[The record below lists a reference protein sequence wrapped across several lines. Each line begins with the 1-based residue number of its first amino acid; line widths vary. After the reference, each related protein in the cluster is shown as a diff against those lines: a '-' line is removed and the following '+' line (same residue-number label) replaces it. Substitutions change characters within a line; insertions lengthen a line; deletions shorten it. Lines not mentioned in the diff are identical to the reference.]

1 MFVFRWNKKSEILG
15 HIKEMKK
22 EKVELTKKGRG
33 KAGSSSTSNRRSKP
47 SGKNKYSV
55 SRECEEDLNLEK
67 RVIIKNDG
75 RYLIYY
81 DF

>member
-1 MFVFRWNKKSEILG
+1 MFIFRWDKKGEILG
-15 HIKEMKK
+15 YIKEMRK
-22 EKVELTKKGRG
+22 EKLELTEKRREIIRG
-33 KAGSSSTSNRRSKP
+33 SRTNSKIRSKC
-47 SGKNKYSV
+47 KK
-55 SRECEEDLNLEK
+55 DLNLKK

>member
-1 MFVFRWNKKSEILG
+1 MR
-15 HIKEMKK
+15 K
-22 EKVELTKKGRG
+22 EKLKLTEKRREINRG
-33 KAGSSSTSNRRSKP
+33 SRTNSKRRSKC
-47 SGKNKYSV
+47 KK
-55 SRECEEDLNLEK
+55 DLNLKK

>member
-1 MFVFRWNKKSEILG
+1 MR
-15 HIKEMKK
+15 K
-22 EKVELTKKGRG
+22 EKLELTEKRREIDRG
-33 KAGSSSTSNRRSKP
+33 SRTNSKRIKLSS
-47 SGKNKYSV
+47 KNKSLV
-55 SRECEEDLNLEK
+55 SRECKEDLNLNK

>member
-1 MFVFRWNKKSEILG
+1 
-15 HIKEMKK
+15 MKK

-33 KAGSSSTSNRRSKP
+33 KAGSSRRSKT
-47 SGKNKYSV
+47 SGKNKSLV
-55 SRECEEDLNLEK
+55 SRECEEDLNLKK

>member
-1 MFVFRWNKKSEILG
+1 MR
-15 HIKEMKK
+15 K
-22 EKVELTKKGRG
+22 EKLELTEKRREIDRG
-33 KAGSSSTSNRRSKP
+33 SRTNSKRSKP
-47 SGKNKYSV
+47 SNKNEFSA
-55 SRECEEDLNLEK
+55 SRKCKENLNLKK

>member
-1 MFVFRWNKKSEILG
+1 MGKGKFKLNKNVKIGINSNGTKNSRDKQSNKNETLTD
-15 HIKEMKK
+15 KEC
-22 EKVELTKKGRG
+22 
-33 KAGSSSTSNRRSKP
+33 
-47 SGKNKYSV
+47 
-55 SRECEEDLNLEK
+55 REGLSLKK

>member
-1 MFVFRWNKKSEILG
+1 MKEEI
-15 HIKEMKK
+15 
-22 EKVELTKKGRG
+22 ELTG
-33 KAGSSSTSNRRSKP
+33 NRNSRTNKRKSKS

-55 SRECEEDLNLEK
+55 SRECKESSNLKK
-67 RVIIKNDG
+67 RIIIKNDG

>member
-15 HIKEMKK
+15 IYQRMKK

-33 KAGSSSTSNRRSKP
+33 RAGSSSTSNRRSKP
-47 SGKNKYSV
+47 SGKNKSFV
-55 SRECEEDLNLEK
+55 SRECEEDLNLKK

>member
-1 MFVFRWNKKSEILG
+1 MKEMEKEKSE
-15 HIKEMKK
+15 
-22 EKVELTKKGRG
+22 LTE
-33 KAGSSSTSNRRSKP
+33 NRNSRADKRKSKP

-55 SRECEEDLNLEK
+55 SRECKENSSLKK

>member
-1 MFVFRWNKKSEILG
+1 ME
-15 HIKEMKK
+15 K
-22 EKVELTKKGRG
+22 EKNKSTKRIIG
-33 KAGSSSTSNRRSKP
+33 KAKESSIKGIRNEL
-47 SGKNKYSV
+47 SGEKGIFASLEC
-55 SRECEEDLNLEK
+55 RENLNLKK

>member
-1 MFVFRWNKKSEILG
+1 MR
-15 HIKEMKK
+15 K
-22 EKVELTKKGRG
+22 EKLELTEKGRG
-33 KAGSSSTSNRRSKP
+33 KAGSSSTNSRRSRL
-47 SGKNKYSV
+47 SNKNKFSA
-55 SRECEEDLNLEK
+55 SRECKEDLSLSK

>member
-1 MFVFRWNKKSEILG
+1 MFVLRWDKKSEILG
-15 HIKEMKK
+15 HIKGMKK
-22 EKVELTKKGRG
+22 EKVGLTKKGRG
-33 KAGSSSTSNRRSKP
+33 KAGSSSTSNRRSKL

-55 SRECEEDLNLEK
+55 SRECKEDLSLKK
-67 RVIIKNDG
+67 RIIIKNDG

>member
-1 MFVFRWNKKSEILG
+1 M
-15 HIKEMKK
+15 KEMEK
-22 EKVELTKKGRG
+22 EKLELTENRNSRANKRKI
-33 KAGSSSTSNRRSKP
+33 KSSD
-47 SGKNKYSV
+47 KNKYSV
-55 SRECEEDLNLEK
+55 SKECKENSNLKK

>member
-1 MFVFRWNKKSEILG
+1 MR
-15 HIKEMKK
+15 K
-22 EKVELTKKGRG
+22 EKLELTEKRREIDRG
-33 KAGSSSTSNRRSKP
+33 SRTTSKRSKL
-47 SGKNKYSV
+47 SNKNEFSA
-55 SRECEEDLNLEK
+55 SRECKEDLNLNK

>member
-1 MFVFRWNKKSEILG
+1 MFAIRRDKKSEIYG
-15 HIKEMKK
+15 HIREMRK
-22 EKVELTKKGRG
+22 EKLELTEKRREIDRG
-33 KAGSSSTSNRRSKP
+33 SRTNSKRIKLSS
-47 SGKNKYSV
+47 KNKFSA
-55 SRECEEDLNLEK
+55 SRECKEDLNLNK

>member
-1 MFVFRWNKKSEILG
+1 MR
-15 HIKEMKK
+15 K
-22 EKVELTKKGRG
+22 EKLELAEKRRE

-47 SGKNKYSV
+47 FGKNKYSA
-55 SRECEEDLNLEK
+55 SRECKEDLNLKK